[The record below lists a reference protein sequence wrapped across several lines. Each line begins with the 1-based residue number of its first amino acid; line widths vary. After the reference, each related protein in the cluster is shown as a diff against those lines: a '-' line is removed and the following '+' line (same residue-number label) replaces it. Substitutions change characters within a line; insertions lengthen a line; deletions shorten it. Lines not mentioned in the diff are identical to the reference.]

1 MLVSI
6 IGLILTCIILGV
18 LLWAA
23 QSLIALIPLAE
34 PFATIVRILFVLLLV
49 VIVIYFLITILGI
62 AGIHVPVLSSFR

>member
-1 MLVSI
+1 MLASI

-49 VIVIYFLITILGI
+49 VIVIYFLITILGF